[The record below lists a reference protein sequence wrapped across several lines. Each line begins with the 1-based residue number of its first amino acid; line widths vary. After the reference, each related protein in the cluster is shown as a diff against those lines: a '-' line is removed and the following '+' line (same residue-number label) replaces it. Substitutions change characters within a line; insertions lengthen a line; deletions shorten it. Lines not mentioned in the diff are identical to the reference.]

1 MYLPRV
7 MGAAD
12 NKLHE
17 NVKMRVTMRLANL
30 NARVPLNSA
39 GISYLNAALVQ
50 PIVLYLNTNY
60 VSIPMDAW

>member
-7 MGAAD
+7 GGND
-12 NKLHE
+12 NREHDD
-17 NVKMRVTMRLANL
+17 VKMHVTMRLANL
-30 NARVPLNSA
+30 NARVPLNSD